1 MGQPTRPA
9 RMLVVWCPNWPI
21 TAAGVAADVPAA
33 VVRADMVLACS
44 AAARDEGVHR
54 ELHRRE
60 AQRRCPRLVLLAED
74 PRGEAVAFERVLTM
88 VERFVPRV
96 EVIRPGVCACPS
108 AGASRYASGRR
119 SRADHRPGDESN
131 DELDNEFDNEVN
143 LAGRLTAAVGHRCQ
157 VGIADGLFAAGL
169 AARHGRV
176 VPSGTTREFL
186 APWPADTLGR
196 PGLADLLARLGIHTL
211 GDFAALPSGDVL
223 SRFGPDG
230 ARAHRLARGL
240 DERPPNPRRTPP
252 DLAVSVELDPPVDRV
267 DRAAFAVK
275 ALADRLRDRL
285 AAHRLA
291 CTRVAIEA
299 VTEHGERLVRLWRH
313 DGALS
318 SSSIAER
325 VRWQLD
331 SWISG
336 VGTGSEEP
344 PTGGVVL
351 LRLTAEE
358 VAPDD
363 GHQLD
368 LWGGT
373 DEAGERAA
381 RAIARVQGMLGTDAV
396 TVAVPGGG
404 RGAADR
410 VFWVAWGEPREPRLA
425 PTAPWPGQLPAPS
438 PAIVHG
444 EPRPAEVTDGD
455 GSTVGV
461 SGRYA
466 LSAPPAWLSVAG
478 GRRVR
483 TVMWAGPWP
492 VDERWWDPVNRHR
505 LVRLQ
510 VVTADGAA
518 WLLAL
523 RDGRWWVE
531 AEYD

>member
-1 MGQPTRPA
+1 
-9 RMLVVWCPNWPI
+9 MLVVWCPNWSI
-21 TAAGVAADVPAA
+21 TAAGVAADTPAA
-33 VVRADMVLACS
+33 VVRSDRVLACT

-54 ELHRRE
+54 GLHRRE
-60 AQRRCPRLVLLAED
+60 AQRRCPRLVLLTED
-74 PRGEAVAFERVLTM
+74 PRGEAVAFERVLTV
-88 VERFVPRV
+88 VERFLARV
-96 EVIRPGVCACPS
+96 EVIRPGVCAGPS
-108 AGASRYASGRR
+108 AGASRYVLGRR
-119 SRADHRPGDESN
+119 TGSGHRPTDADDGN
-131 DELDNEFDNEVN
+131 NNTDNEIW
-143 LAGRLTAAVGHRCQ
+143 LARRLGTAVGHRCR

-169 AARHGRV
+169 AARHDQV
-176 VPSGTTREFL
+176 VPSAATGRFL
-186 APWPADTLGR
+186 APWPVDILGQ
-196 PGLADLLARLGIHTL
+196 PGLADLLTRLGIHTL
-211 GDFAALPSGDVL
+211 GDLAALPSGDVL

-240 DERPPNPRRTPP
+240 DERPPNPRQIPP
-252 DLAVSVELDPPVDRV
+252 DLAVSVELDPPVGRM
-267 DRAAFAVK
+267 DRAAFAAK
-275 ALADRLRDRL
+275 ALADRLGDL
-285 AAHRLA
+285 LSAHRLT

-313 DGALS
+313 NGALA

-331 SWISG
+331 SWVSG
-336 VGTGSEEP
+336 VGTGPEEP

-358 VAPDD
+358 VASDD

-373 DEAGERAA
+373 DQAGERAA
-381 RAIARVQGMLGTDAV
+381 RAIARVQGMLGTDGV

-404 RGAADR
+404 RGPADQI
-410 VFWVAWGEPREPRLA
+410 VWTAWGEPAEPPPT
-425 PTAPWPGQLPAPS
+425 PTAPWPGRLPAPS

-444 EPRPAEVTDGD
+444 EPRPAEVTDLG
-455 GSTVGV
+455 GSVVAV
-461 SGRYA
+461 SGRYL

-483 TVMWAGPWP
+483 TVRWAGPWP
-492 VDERWWDPVNRHR
+492 VDERWWDPANRRR